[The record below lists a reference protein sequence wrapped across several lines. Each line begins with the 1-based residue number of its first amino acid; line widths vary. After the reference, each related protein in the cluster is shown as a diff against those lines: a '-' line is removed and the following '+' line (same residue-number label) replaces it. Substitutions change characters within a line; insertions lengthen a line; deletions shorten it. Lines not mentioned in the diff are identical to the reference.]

1 MATRDN
7 NEYMREYL
15 HRRYHE
21 RHDKAIAIL
30 GGRCV
35 VCGSTDDLQIDH
47 VNNSHKSFDI
57 ADRLAQY
64 TWSRI
69 VEELKKCQ
77 LLCFWCHVDK
87 SRVETKERNKRRSH
101 E

>member
-1 MATRDN
+1 MATRDV

-15 HRRYHE
+15 RRRYHE
-21 RHDKAIAIL
+21 RHAQAIEIL
-30 GGRCV
+30 GGRCAI
-35 VCGSTDDLQIDH
+35 CGSRDDLQIDH
-47 VNNSHKSFDI
+47 INNSHKSFDV

-64 TWSRI
+64 AWSRI

-87 SRVETKERNKRRSH
+87 SKVETKERNKRRSH
-101 E
+101 D

>member
-7 NEYMREYL
+7 KEYMREYL
-15 HRRYHE
+15 RRRYHE
-21 RHDKAIAIL
+21 RHADAISIL
-30 GGRCV
+30 GGRCAE
-35 VCGSTDDLQIDH
+35 CGSTEDLQFDHID
-47 VNNSHKSFDI
+47 NAAKSFDV

-64 TWSRI
+64 AWDRI

-87 SRVETKERNKRRSH
+87 SRNEALIRNKKR
-101 E
+101 